1 MVGSLEIY
9 NKVNKDFKTNTDP
22 EPHFMQKSEINTEIS
37 KRGREERIKQI
48 REILHQEVDTE
59 FDNPTKGYDVR
70 ILAKQKRIQK
80 EIEDILK
87 LESITEPEKYKEIVD
102 MIQELQIEIDKS
114 HLDQDGKLYTIEV
127 ELEKLEKIKHIIDQ
141 EIRDL
146 RIYFEKIDDN
156 IEQIQV
162 NKHILPIQKTSL
174 NGFKEKI
181 DNFITEFGKIKT
193 EGESAAFSYLDKVK
207 DLIDEGEEHIKDID
221 AKIPKDLRTV
231 KEDIRKRYIKLKFM
245 ISEYYRDHN
254 AKTDTR
260 NQIKDYLE
268 KSSKSLKRL
277 ANVNL
282 ATDDDAEIKKLEDE
296 KQILSSMIKRVKN
309 EIAITHNGSENMLDR
324 LKKIYEL
331 SADNKFNLLEYYNK
345 LETL

>member
-1 MVGSLEIY
+1 MGFWTKPDKKKASEEVQEVVEQIKEIKEEIKVETGRINDKQPIVEEPLVEQKKSEPETEQQPIRKKPRRFRRLVIFSLVFGFMVGSLEIY

-162 NKHILPIQKTSL
+162 NKHILPI
-174 NGFKEKI
+174 
-181 DNFITEFGKIKT
+181 
-193 EGESAAFSYLDKVK
+193 
-207 DLIDEGEEHIKDID
+207 
-221 AKIPKDLRTV
+221 
-231 KEDIRKRYIKLKFM
+231 
-245 ISEYYRDHN
+245 
-254 AKTDTR
+254 
-260 NQIKDYLE
+260 
-268 KSSKSLKRL
+268 
-277 ANVNL
+277 
-282 ATDDDAEIKKLEDE
+282 
-296 KQILSSMIKRVKN
+296 
-309 EIAITHNGSENMLDR
+309 
-324 LKKIYEL
+324 
-331 SADNKFNLLEYYNK
+331 
-345 LETL
+345 

>member
-1 MVGSLEIY
+1 
-9 NKVNKDFKTNTDP
+9 
-22 EPHFMQKSEINTEIS
+22 
-37 KRGREERIKQI
+37 
-48 REILHQEVDTE
+48 
-59 FDNPTKGYDVR
+59 
-70 ILAKQKRIQK
+70 
-80 EIEDILK
+80 
-87 LESITEPEKYKEIVD
+87 
-102 MIQELQIEIDKS
+102 
-114 HLDQDGKLYTIEV
+114 
-127 ELEKLEKIKHIIDQ
+127 
-141 EIRDL
+141 
-146 RIYFEKIDDN
+146 
-156 IEQIQV
+156 
-162 NKHILPIQKTSL
+162 
-174 NGFKEKI
+174 
-181 DNFITEFGKIKT
+181 
-193 EGESAAFSYLDKVK
+193 VK

-345 LETL
+345 LETLWVLLERFTVTGGDVSMIIKDALNYTDGQDELMNAVCKDLLSNRHTSKNLITSSQIEKYFKTNKEKIYRQCFRRKEKTAFGIFEKVMFYSYYYTLMDRLMFQKKYAVPHIVKNDSKLSRDIRLLNYIEEALEEGNIEESHVFVTHLSSGMRDNMYEFIELCESWMKYRISIQTIRDHSANLLATNLGMDNKK